1 MILHIVRNP
10 VTYDSRVLKET
21 MSLVES
27 GIMNKLEIAG
37 FHEAGYCEFEEVSGR
52 TIWRVRLRTRPLPK
66 DIISQSFKYAEWYAR
81 LVRRYRQTPLRV
93 IH

>member
-52 TIWRVRLRTRPLPK
+52 TIWRVRL
-66 DIISQSFKYAEWYAR
+66 
-81 LVRRYRQTPLRV
+81 
-93 IH
+93 